1 MNLERVQI
9 VDSFRML
16 RVNGIKPTESFVI
29 YPTILSIAGIRSS
42 PNLPEHQVK
51 CSQSGNSFP
60 EFLDASWI
68 NNCRKLVT
76 GSQSQWCL
84 WISEDL
90 YERQDLLGKALMTS
104 FAEMLDL
111 PPETFAQCFEGGVHT
126 RVWRQWRLECQMK
139 LQDSNHSV
147 WKAHGRCMVLSEL
160 DDADVCFWNFKDRT
174 WARFACCDIHLQRLR
189 KKQHDDKLPATGL
202 ALTLT
207 SRCHSLW
214 EVWGEQVGFN
224 ALLTITMNHN

>member
-1 MNLERVQI
+1 MNSERVQI

-29 YPTILSIAGIRSS
+29 YLTISSIAGIRSG

-68 NNCRKLVT
+68 INNCRKLVT

-84 WISEDL
+84 WIYDLPPVLLSEDL

-147 WKAHGRCMVLSEL
+147 WKAHGRCMVQSEL
-160 DDADVCFWNFKDRT
+160 DDADAFQF
-174 WARFACCDIHLQRLR
+174 
-189 KKQHDDKLPATGL
+189 
-202 ALTLT
+202 LT
-207 SRCHSLW
+207 STFCLSAFGISRTGHGHDSLAAISTCRDC
-214 EVWGEQVGFN
+214 GRSSTTTSCQ
-224 ALLTITMNHN
+224 LRD